1 MIICCGEALID
12 MLPRQMEDGSEVLLP
27 VPGGAIFNTAIALG
41 RLGEEAGFFSGLSTD
56 LFGEKLAAALEA
68 SKVDYRYAVRS
79 GAPTTLAF
87 VKLTN
92 GQAKYTF
99 YDENT
104 AGRLLSEKDLPQFGD
119 EVTALHFGTI
129 SLISE
134 PCGATLEALMKRE
147 HKARIMSLDPN
158 IRASFIPDATAH
170 RARMSRMIAMSDIV
184 KVSDEDFDWLVPGG
198 TFEDSAKTWIE
209 NGMSLVVLTMGAE
222 GCRVITAHHDVV
234 VPVQKVQVVDTVGAG
249 DSFDGGLL
257 AGLSRAGVLTKSAL
271 RDMDEETLRGAV
283 ELAVKVAAISV
294 TRAGANPPWQDEL
307 N

>member
-147 HKARIMSLDPN
+147 HKTRIMSLDPN
-158 IRASFIPDATAH
+158 IRASFIPDADAH
-170 RARMSRMIAMSDIV
+170 RERMGRMIAMSDIV

-307 N
+307 D

>member
-87 VKLTN
+87 VKLTD

-147 HKARIMSLDPN
+147 HKTRIMSLDPN
-158 IRASFIPDATAH
+158 IRASFIPDADAH
-170 RARMSRMIAMSDIV
+170 RERMSRMIAMSDIV

-307 N
+307 D